1 MSITQLP
8 INNFE
13 RQIDNAKKGW
23 QIKII
28 RKNKS
33 ENQDQHP
40 ENISDSN
47 GVKENNHENC
57 FSYA

>member
-1 MSITQLP
+1 MSTTQLP

-47 GVKENNHENC
+47 ESQGEQ
-57 FSYA
+57 S